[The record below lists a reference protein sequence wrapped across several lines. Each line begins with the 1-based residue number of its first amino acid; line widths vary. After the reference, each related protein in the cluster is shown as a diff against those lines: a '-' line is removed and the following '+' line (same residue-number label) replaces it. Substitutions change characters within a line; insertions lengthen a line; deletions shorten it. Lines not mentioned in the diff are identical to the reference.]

1 MMNEKIVTDE
11 LTIDNL
17 TSKLEKSI
25 IKEYDR
31 ELFYVHF

>member
-1 MMNEKIVTDE
+1 MNEKIVIDE

-17 TSKLEKSI
+17 ISKLKKNV

-31 ELFYVHF
+31 ELFYVYF